1 MMPSL
6 LNQPLRMIQWGLAV
20 LWIYQ
25 GLIPKILFP
34 AVDELGIW
42 QLQGFSEAA
51 ALWLMRCS
59 GTVEMIFGGLFL
71 ICTQT
76 KWLHL
81 LNMAGMVALSLLIV
95 VLKPSYFIQAFNP
108 FVMNL
113 AMAMLSIIA
122 LQLLKLKKHHHEK

>member
-1 MMPSL
+1 MPNM
-6 LNQPLRMIQWGLAV
+6 LNQPLRMTQWGLAV

-34 AVDELGIW
+34 AVDELRIW

-51 ALWLMRCS
+51 ALWLMRS
-59 GTVEMIFGGLFL
+59 PGMAEIIFGGLFV

-76 KWLHL
+76 KWLHV
-81 LNMAGMVALSLLIV
+81 LNVAGIVALSLLIV
-95 VLKPSYFIQAFNP
+95 VLQPSYFIQAFTP

-113 AMAMLSIIA
+113 AMVLLSINA
-122 LQLLKLKKHHHEK
+122 LQMLKLQKHNHEA